1 MSESTMNDTQSV
13 SKSSWLKLLIPSLP
27 YLALYI
33 ASLVLIAMTESQPAQ
48 ATTLWKWFM
57 PVVALV
63 SMMGGWRFSG
73 EDAKEKGL
81 YIAKQLLY
89 WGAVLLVINL
99 LFMGDTSHFLN
110 AETQGF
116 VIAYILGLS
125 ALLSGIYLDWKMSLF
140 GAFMIASAIGLA
152 FLDDNALLI
161 SVAAVVV
168 AGLVMMLLLRR
179 RGKATD

>member
-1 MSESTMNDTQSV
+1 MSESAMNDAHSA
-13 SKSSWLKLLIPSLP
+13 SKPSWLKLLIPSLP

-33 ASLVLIAMTESQPAQ
+33 ASLVLIGMTESDPAK
-48 ATTLWKWFM
+48 ATELWKWFM

-63 SMMGGWRFSG
+63 SMMGGWRLSG
-73 EDAKEKGL
+73 EEAMEKGL

-89 WGAVLLVINL
+89 WGAVLLVITL
-99 LFMGDTSHFLN
+99 LFMGDTPNFLN

-161 SVAAVVV
+161 SVAVVVV
-168 AGLVMMLLLRR
+168 ASVVMMLVLRW
-179 RGKATD
+179 RGKKTH

>member
-1 MSESTMNDTQSV
+1 MSESTMNDAHSA
-13 SKSSWLKLLIPSLP
+13 SKPSWLKLLIPSLP

-33 ASLVLIAMTESQPAQ
+33 ASLVLIAMTESQPEQ
-48 ATTLWKWFM
+48 ATSLWKWFM
-57 PVVALV
+57 PFVALV

-99 LFMGDTSHFLN
+99 LFMGDTPNFLN

-161 SVAAVVV
+161 SVAIVIV
-168 AGLVMMLLLRR
+168 AGIVMMLLLRR
-179 RGKATD
+179 RGNTTD